1 MIQSNWVA
9 GEPFDSEPNKTSL
22 IDDDVSKTIYSQINT
37 LSDAEMDFDRKN
49 TEMRHPKRFQN
60 ETEVIYSIEQRMDFT
75 SDRKRMSI
83 LVRDPRD
90 EKFKL
95 YTKGADSEI
104 KKRLKK
110 DC

>member
-1 MIQSNWVA
+1 
-9 GEPFDSEPNKTSL
+9 
-22 IDDDVSKTIYSQINT
+22 
-37 LSDAEMDFDRKN
+37 
-49 TEMRHPKRFQN
+49 
-60 ETEVIYSIEQRMDFT
+60 MDFT